1 MGFYCAMFLPLEKLR
16 IFSQLR
22 HW

>member
-1 MGFYCAMFLPLEKLR
+1 MGFYCTTFLPLEKLR

>member
-1 MGFYCAMFLPLEKLR
+1 MGFYCATFLPLEKLR